1 MPLSPCFE
9 EKIPSLFELPLRR
22 NMEEVTLPIEF
33 LTEENGLTAIA
44 MDQIQQHKAKRPGP
58 PQLTFKTSSTP
69 PLSAPP
75 VVQPFHFCPR
85 KTLQSS
91 YPLPQSSS
99 HSLENPPPSPSTIAP
114 ETLTSFIQDT
124 LSIMKAVTD
133 HGAAIDL
140 ENDLV
145 SRIRALV
152 SILREEAE
160 EQMMTADMVEEF
172 GEAKFEA
179 EVKREVLDFEE

>member
-1 MPLSPCFE
+1 
-9 EKIPSLFELPLRR
+9 
-22 NMEEVTLPIEF
+22 
-33 LTEENGLTAIA
+33 
-44 MDQIQQHKAKRPGP
+44 
-58 PQLTFKTSSTP
+58 
-69 PLSAPP
+69 
-75 VVQPFHFCPR
+75 
-85 KTLQSS
+85 
-91 YPLPQSSS
+91 
-99 HSLENPPPSPSTIAP
+99 
-114 ETLTSFIQDT
+114 
-124 LSIMKAVTD
+124 MKAVTD